1 MAALL
6 DSVTG
11 RFGATIND
19 LRGDGRG
26 WVLVA
31 VATGWLFVLGT
42 RVVLPALL
50 PQIKV
55 AFGLDNATAG
65 LLVTLLWGAYALT
78 QFPAGVLIDRI
89 GERRTLVTSVVV
101 AVVGIL
107 ALTVAPTFLAF
118 VAGLLLFGLGSG
130 LYAPP
135 RVTVLSRTF
144 ADNDGTALGV
154 TFAIGNLG
162 AAALPPI
169 AAAIALWVGWRAG
182 FGFVAPLLAIVGIA
196 LWTVVPRRSSTPG
209 ATGELSRRAAS
220 RVVRAVLAR
229 KVVLSWV
236 ALTMMLFAYQ
246 GLGAFLP
253 IYLIEAKGLGQG
265 VAAVLYS
272 VFYASGAISQSFA
285 GTAADVYG
293 SPTVLSAIAGF
304 GVLTLVAL
312 PAVDGVWALAPLV
325 VLLGTRLGIGPVGNG
340 YVTAMLP
347 ADVQGTGYGLFR
359 AFYLAVGATGSLFV
373 GVLAEAGLFDE
384 AFLALA
390 GVTAVSAG
398 VFRLLPMASDVP

>member
-1 MAALL
+1 MATLFGSAA
-6 DSVTG
+6 G
-11 RFGATIND
+11 RFKATIGD
-19 LRGDGRG
+19 LHGDGRG

-50 PQIKV
+50 PHIKV

-65 LLVTLLWGAYALT
+65 LLVSLLWGAYALT

-89 GERRTLVTSVVV
+89 GERRTLVASVAV

-107 ALTVAPTFLAF
+107 ALTLAPTPLLFI
-118 VAGLLLFGLGSG
+118 AGLLLFGFGSG

-144 ADNDGTALGV
+144 ADNDSTALGV

-169 AAAIALWVGWRAG
+169 ATAIALWVGWRAG
-182 FGFVAPLLAIVGIA
+182 FGFVVPLLAAVGIA
-196 LWTVVPRRSSTPG
+196 LWTVVPGQSSTPR
-209 ATGELSRRAAS
+209 ATAELSRQAAT
-220 RVVRAVLAR
+220 RVVRAVFTR
-229 KVVLSWV
+229 RVVLSWV
-236 ALTMMLFAYQ
+236 ALTTMLFAYQ

-253 IYLIEAKGLGQG
+253 IYLIEAKGLSQG
-265 VAAVLYS
+265 IAAGLYS
-272 VFYASGAISQSFA
+272 VFYASGAISQSFT

-293 SPTVLSAIAGF
+293 SPTVLSAVAGF

-312 PAVDGVWALAPLV
+312 PAVDGVWALALLV

-340 YVTAMLP
+340 YVTAILP
-347 ADVQGTGYGLFR
+347 ADVQGAGYGLFR

-390 GVTAVSAG
+390 GVTAVATAL
-398 VFRLLPMASDVP
+398 FRLLPTTGDAL

>member
-6 DSVTG
+6 DSVAG
-11 RFGATIND
+11 RFGTTIDN

-50 PQIKV
+50 PQIKA

-65 LLVTLLWGAYALT
+65 LLVTFLWGAYAVT

-89 GERRTLVTSVVV
+89 GERRTLVTSVGV

-107 ALTVAPTFLAF
+107 ALTVAPTLLAF
-118 VAGLLLFGLGSG
+118 VAGLLLFGFGSG

-182 FGFVAPLLAIVGIA
+182 FGFVVPLLAVVGIA
-196 LWTVVPRRSSTPG
+196 LWTVVPGQSSTPR
-209 ATGELSRRAAS
+209 ATAELSRRAAS
-220 RVVRAVLAR
+220 RVVRAVLTR
-229 KVVLSWV
+229 RVLLSWV
-236 ALTMMLFAYQ
+236 ALTMMLFVYQ

-253 IYLIEAKGLGQG
+253 IYLIEAKGLSQG
-265 VAAVLYS
+265 VATGLYS
-272 VFYASGAISQSFA
+272 VFYASGAISQSFS
-285 GTAADVYG
+285 GTAADIYG

-312 PAVDGVWALAPLV
+312 PAVDGVWALVPLV
-325 VLLGTRLGIGPVGNG
+325 SLLGTRLGIGPVGNG
-340 YVTAMLP
+340 YVTAILP
-347 ADVQGTGYGLFR
+347 ADVQGAGYGLFR
-359 AFYLAVGATGSLFV
+359 AFYLAVGAAGSLFV

-384 AFLALA
+384 AFFALA
-390 GVTAVSAG
+390 GITAVAAG
-398 VFRLLPMASDVP
+398 IFRLLPTAGDVP